1 MKSEFNIKGEKIII
15 EHGKWLVT
23 FAHSRA
29 KIGIIKEDGKFY
41 FLRELHGIIETKK
54 EVKGINLLKWLFL
67 EGENERKKFKI
78 LTSLA
83 EYASEEA
90 KKLTDKARAEAP
102 VMVEQMLENN
112 GYLQF
117 FSFLKEQ

>member
-29 KIGIIKEDGKFY
+29 KIGIIKEEEKFY
-41 FLRELHGIIETKK
+41 FLEELHGIIKKKK

-67 EGENERKKFKI
+67 EGENERKKFEV
-78 LTSLA
+78 LTNLSK
-83 EYASEEA
+83 YASKEA
-90 KKLTDKARAEAP
+90 KKLAEKCKEEAP
-102 VMVEQMLENN
+102 LMVKQMLEIN
-112 GYLQF
+112 GELQF
-117 FSFLKEQ
+117 FSFLK